1 MIGMGKVFSWEEIVA
16 GEVPKLEDFGIVQR
30 QIVSELEE
38 NNEIIGGVICGS
50 VVRGDHNV
58 RSDVDCLV
66 VHSGQ
71 NVPRIIGLL
80 QELNKYAKQLY
91 VPVEFIPVDIRVA
104 HIPTV
109 EISFGMHLDWSARN
123 GGCIKTNPIPMLSF
137 DLDMGQELQNY
148 VRLKLNKLTKRWIK
162 YPEAS
167 PEHRFH
173 FLQKILEAPVYIA
186 RKIIRWQ
193 GVDISFDDS
202 KRRIVELY
210 SEHFNGSESS
220 EFFREAVITDV
231 DYTAKLLQQ
240 LKCSDE
246 MEYSSVLKEIEAIV
260 PNVLEFI
267 RLVTILANK

>member
-1 MIGMGKVFSWEEIVA
+1 MGKVFSWKEIA
-16 GEVPKLEDFGIVQR
+16 NGQIPRLDDFSIVQSL
-30 QIVSELEE
+30 IVSELEKR
-38 NNEIIGGVICGS
+38 NEIIGGVICGS
-50 VVRGDHNV
+50 VIRGDHNV

-71 NVPRIIGLL
+71 NILKIIGLL
-80 QELNKYAKQLY
+80 QELNRFANQLY

-104 HIPTV
+104 HTPTV
-109 EISFGMHLDWSARN
+109 EMSFGMHLDWSVRN

-137 DLDMGQELQNY
+137 ELDMGQELQNY

-167 PEHRFH
+167 FEQRFH
-173 FLQKILEAPVYIA
+173 FLQKILEAPIYIA
-186 RKIIRWQ
+186 RKIIRWK

-210 SEHFNGSESS
+210 SEHFNDSQSS
-220 EFFREAVITDV
+220 EFFREAVATDAG
-231 DYTAKLLQQ
+231 YTAKLLQQ

-246 MEYSSVLKEIEAIV
+246 GAYLKVLEEIELIV
-260 PNVLEFI
+260 PDVLEFI
-267 RLVTILANK
+267 RLVTILANEKL

>member
-1 MIGMGKVFSWEEIVA
+1 MGKVFSWEEIA
-16 GEVPKLEDFGIVQR
+16 SGKIPKLEDFGIILGL
-30 QIVSELEE
+30 IVSELERC
-38 NNEIIGGVICGS
+38 NEIIGGVICGS
-50 VVRGDHNV
+50 VIRGDHNI

-71 NVPRIIGLL
+71 NILKIIGLL
-80 QELNKYAKQLY
+80 QELNRFAKRLY

-104 HIPTV
+104 HTPTV
-109 EISFGMHLDWSARN
+109 EMSFGMHLDWSARN

-167 PEHRFH
+167 SEQRFH
-173 FLQKILEAPVYIA
+173 FLQKILEAPIYIA
-186 RKIIRWQ
+186 RKIVRWQ

-202 KRRIVELY
+202 KRRIAELY

-220 EFFREAVITDV
+220 GFFKEAVLADV
-231 DYTAKLLQQ
+231 SYTTKLLQQ
-240 LKCSDE
+240 LKCCDE
-246 MEYSSVLKEIEAIV
+246 VEYSNVVQEIEAIV
-260 PNVLEFI
+260 PDVLEFI
-267 RLVTILANK
+267 RLVTILINKK

>member
-1 MIGMGKVFSWEEIVA
+1 MGKVFSWKEIA
-16 GEVPKLEDFGIVQR
+16 NGQIPKLEDFSIVR
-30 QIVSELEE
+30 SLIISELEKCD
-38 NNEIIGGVICGS
+38 EIIGGVICGS
-50 VVRGDHNV
+50 VIRGDHNV

-71 NVPRIIGLL
+71 NILKIIGLL
-80 QELNKYAKQLY
+80 QELNRFAKQLY

-104 HIPTV
+104 HTSTV
-109 EISFGMHLDWSARN
+109 EMSFGMHLDWSARN

-167 PEHRFH
+167 SEQRFH

-186 RKIIRWQ
+186 RKIIRWR

-210 SEHFNGSESS
+210 SEHFNGSESLK
-220 EFFREAVITDV
+220 FFREAVMTDAS
-231 DYTAKLLQQ
+231 YTKKILQQ

-246 MEYSSVLKEIEAIV
+246 AEYLNTLKETEVII

-267 RLVTILANK
+267 RLTNILVAK